1 MSNTE
6 ALLIDEYD
14 YEGLPGSTPLA
25 ANLIAGAFAGIAEH
39 TLMYPVDAIK
49 TRMQIVQP
57 TPVAVYSGVTNAIT
71 KISTTEGWRTLW
83 KGMTSVILGAGPAHA
98 VYFGTYELTK
108 EYLVSERTPRDLTV
122 DIDLLFREET
132 LARNIILC

>member
-1 MSNTE
+1 MSSTE
-6 ALLIDEYD
+6 ALITDD
-14 YEGLPGSTPLA
+14 YEGLPEGTPLS

-49 TRMQIVQP
+49 TRMQIMQP
-57 TPVAVYSGVTNAIT
+57 TPAAVYTGVTNAIT

-98 VYFGTYELTK
+98 VYFGTYEFTK
-108 EYLVSERTPRDLTV
+108 EYLVRKLPKKS
-122 DIDLLFREET
+122 
-132 LARNIILC
+132 C

>member
-6 ALLIDEYD
+6 ALLIDDYD
-14 YEGLPGSTPLA
+14 YEGLPDSTPLA

-108 EYLVSERTPRDLTV
+108 EYLVRKPTFSTAI
-122 DIDLLFREET
+122 IDDTKHCRVVM
-132 LARNIILC
+132 